1 MAKELGLTI
10 NPYEIIDGELQS
22 SETNLALMDSTGT
35 LTLPSSVTKIG
46 EGAFSNVEGLK
57 TIIIPGTCKVIGTNA
72 FAYNSTLEKVIIE
85 DGVEIIEA
93 KAFMEC
99 NKLHTVEMANTV
111 TQIGDLAFYDN
122 ANLKNIN
129 LSTGITTLKQ
139 YAFQNCAFQE
149 IIIPNGIKKIE
160 SYTFCLCKNLKKIML
175 PEKLSKI
182 DSTAFNECK
191 NVTDIQINKN
201 NKNFIFENGILMS
214 ANRKQ
219 MIIILENAIKGDTFV
234 VPKGVKILEADML
247 SNYPQITTVYIP
259 SSAIIIHPRFI
270 NTNITKVNIDIDNTK
285 YETYNNAIYEK
296 NNDIKEVLTRY
307 YGTDS
312 EVTIEEGT
320 KKIGDYA
327 FYMKSINNIFLPES
341 LEEIGNQSFNG
352 TNFTQLSL
360 GINVQKL
367 DSLFLYNSKVTN
379 LIINQENPNYI
390 VENNVL
396 YNKDRTQGIKELMFA
411 IYPLG
416 TIDTFEIPEGVTKIG
431 DYAFHHQKNMKSIKI
446 PETVTEIGNSFNYC
460 YSLQKIEIP
469 SSVTKISN
477 LCFANSSNLNEII
490 INKKEGSI
498 PDSPWGAVKGSRAVK
513 WLK

>member
-214 ANRKQ
+214 ANREQ

-234 VPKGVKILEADML
+234 VPKGVKILEADMIKL
-247 SNYPQITTVYIP
+247 ITTNNNSVY
-259 SSAIIIHPRFI
+259 
-270 NTNITKVNIDIDNTK
+270 TK
-285 YETYNNAIYEK
+285 
-296 NNDIKEVLTRY
+296 
-307 YGTDS
+307 
-312 EVTIEEGT
+312 
-320 KKIGDYA
+320 
-327 FYMKSINNIFLPES
+327 
-341 LEEIGNQSFNG
+341 
-352 TNFTQLSL
+352 
-360 GINVQKL
+360 
-367 DSLFLYNSKVTN
+367 
-379 LIINQENPNYI
+379 
-390 VENNVL
+390 
-396 YNKDRTQGIKELMFA
+396 
-411 IYPLG
+411 
-416 TIDTFEIPEGVTKIG
+416 
-431 DYAFHHQKNMKSIKI
+431 
-446 PETVTEIGNSFNYC
+446 
-460 YSLQKIEIP
+460 
-469 SSVTKISN
+469 
-477 LCFANSSNLNEII
+477 
-490 INKKEGSI
+490 
-498 PDSPWGAVKGSRAVK
+498 
-513 WLK
+513 